1 MIDKPVK
8 KKAYIKYSP
17 LKGVEDMESKAAV
30 IAIIVE
36 KPDSVKSLN
45 GILHEYA
52 QYIIGRMGIPYP
64 QKNIN
69 IISIVVD
76 APNNTI
82 DALLEKISG
91 LDGINAKAVYST

>member
-1 MIDKPVK
+1 
-8 KKAYIKYSP
+8 
-17 LKGVEDMESKAAV
+17 MENKAAI

-36 KPDSVKSLN
+36 KPDSVEKLN

-52 QYIIGRMGIPYP
+52 QYIIGRMGLPYP
-64 QKNIN
+64 KKNIN

-82 DALLEKISG
+82 DALSGKISA
-91 LDGINAKAVYST
+91 LEGISAKTVYSA